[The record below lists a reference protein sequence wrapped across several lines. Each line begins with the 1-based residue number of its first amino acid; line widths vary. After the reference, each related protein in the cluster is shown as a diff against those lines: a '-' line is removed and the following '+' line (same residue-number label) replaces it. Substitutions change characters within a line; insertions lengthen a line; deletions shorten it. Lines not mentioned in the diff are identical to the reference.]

1 MLRSLLNIARLTVK
15 ELRAIRGDK
24 VMLVL
29 IVYVFSVAVW
39 LVSQAASTEVHDL
52 TVAVVDEDHSQ
63 LSHRL
68 IDAIRE
74 PLFEP
79 PVLLSPAAA
88 ARAQLDGRYVLVV
101 SIPPGLERD
110 MRAGHGGTVLIMTD
124 ATAVAFAG
132 NGATYLTQALTQ
144 AAADYLSPGEASTD
158 RVDVVFRNRFNPNLT
173 ASWFGSVMQLMNN
186 VTVLML
192 ILSGASLIRE
202 RERGTIEHV
211 LVMPV
216 RPHEIVL
223 SKILATG
230 MVILFASVASLV
242 VVVEGAMGVPIA
254 GSLALY
260 IFGAALYVITVGS
273 IGLMLASFTQNM
285 GQYGLLA
292 IPVIVIMFL
301 LSGGMTP
308 LESMPGWL
316 QWTMRIISPA
326 PHFVDFA
333 QSVLYRGSGLTLVAG
348 DLAAIVVMS
357 VVALTLVMIRF
368 RKVLSA

>member
-1 MLRSLLNIARLTVK
+1 
-15 ELRAIRGDK
+15 
-24 VMLVL
+24 
-29 IVYVFSVAVW
+29 
-39 LVSQAASTEVHDL
+39 
-52 TVAVVDEDHSQ
+52 
-63 LSHRL
+63 RL

-88 ARAQLDGRYVLVV
+88 AKAQLDGKYVFVV
-101 SIPPGLERD
+101 TIPPGLEHD
-110 MRAGHGGTVLIMTD
+110 MRAGQGGTVLILSD

-132 NGATYLTQALTQ
+132 NGATYLTQVLAQ
-144 AAADYLSPGEASTD
+144 AAENYLAPGEPGSD

-173 ASWFGSVMQLMNN
+173 ARWFSSVMQLMNN

-223 SKILATG
+223 SKIFATG
-230 MVILFASVASLV
+230 MVVLFASVLSLV
-242 VVVEGAMGVPIA
+242 VVVEWAMGVPVA

-260 IFGAALYVITVGS
+260 IFGAALYVIAVGS
-273 IGLMLASFTQNM
+273 IGLMLASFTRNM

-292 IPVIVIMFL
+292 IPVIIIMFL

-308 LESMPGWL
+308 LESMPEWL
-316 QWTMRIISPA
+316 QWTMRLISPA
-326 PHFVDFA
+326 PHFVAFA

-348 DLAAIVVMS
+348 DLVAIVVMS
-357 VVALTLVMIRF
+357 AVALTLVLIRF
-368 RKVLSA
+368 RKVLGS